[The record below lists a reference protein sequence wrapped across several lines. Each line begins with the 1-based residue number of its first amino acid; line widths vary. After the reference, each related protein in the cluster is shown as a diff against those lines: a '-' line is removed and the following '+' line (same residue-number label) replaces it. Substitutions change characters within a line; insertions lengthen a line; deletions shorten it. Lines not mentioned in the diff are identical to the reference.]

1 VAWAA
6 WAASGLASS
15 ASFSTPSTPPDVAFT
30 VLDPSAPSPQRLRRF
45 SSPAIQGDEEQSS
58 LPGGLRGVLHAARVK
73 PRLSRCVGADAP
85 YRTDTFRAAGR
96 VRGKGGAFAGYEK
109 EAAANAAPGRS
120 LVAAVSSAQVTCLCP
135 WCAFEVTPRRA
146 PGRKPG
152 ASLYT
157 RNRLSPYSASLYTT
171 KRLSRSLHH
180 AMTMQSLSALRPGAA
195 AKTNIVTGEVDEATL
210 LVQPAR

>member
-6 WAASGLASS
+6 WAASGLAT
-15 ASFSTPSTPPDVAFT
+15 ASFSTPPTTPDDALAV
-30 VLDPSAPSPQRLRRF
+30 VLDPSTPSPQRLRPF
-45 SSPAIQGDEEQSS
+45 SSPAIQGGEEQSS

-73 PRLSRCVGADAP
+73 PHLPRRAGADAP
-85 YRTDTFRAAGR
+85 YRTDTCRAAGR

-109 EAAANAAPGRS
+109 EAAANAAGRS
-120 LVAAVSSAQVTCLCP
+120 LVAAVSAQVTCLCP

-157 RNRLSPYSASLYTT
+157 RNRLSPHSSSASLYTT
-171 KRLSRSLHH
+171 KRLSHLYIVICSYF
-180 AMTMQSLSALRPGAA
+180 QSY
-195 AKTNIVTGEVDEATL
+195 
-210 LVQPAR
+210 